1 MSLRQM
7 DLNLFVVFDAI
18 YRERHLTRAAEQLA
32 ITQPGISNALNRLR
46 QRFDDPLFVRTGR
59 TMVPTPVA
67 EGMIGPVRQALRQL
81 DGCITGT
88 RNFDPASAEKT
99 FTISMPVLDSVAILP
114 RLMTRLAEVAPGIRL
129 KCLRIPRKQVVRQ
142 LSDGQVDLATDV
154 DQLAG
159 PPLMQAPL
167 MQVRYM
173 AVMRP
178 DHPMADE
185 ALTLDR
191 YLASRHI
198 IVSHRA
204 SGASH
209 VEAALSRLGHRQNS
223 VLRLQSYHEAFE
235 VVATT
240 DMILAAPDSL
250 LSGRGF
256 ATQPLP
262 FPVAPL
268 PMALYWHSRADAD
281 PANRWL
287 RNLILGLS

>member
-1 MSLRQM
+1 MNLRQM

-67 EGMIGPVRQALRQL
+67 EGMITPVRQALRQL
-81 DGCITGT
+81 DGCIAGA
-88 RNFDPASAEKT
+88 RDFDPASAEKT

-114 RLMTRLAEVAPGIRL
+114 RLMTRLAKTAPGVRL

-167 MQVRYM
+167 MQVHYM

-178 DHPMADE
+178 DHPMAGLD
-185 ALTLDR
+185 LTLGS
-191 YLASRHI
+191 YLSFRHI

-235 VVATT
+235 VVGTT
-240 DMILAAPDSL
+240 DMVLAAPDSL
-250 LSGRGF
+250 LPGRGF
-256 ATQPLP
+256 TTHPLP

-287 RNLILGLS
+287 RNMILDL